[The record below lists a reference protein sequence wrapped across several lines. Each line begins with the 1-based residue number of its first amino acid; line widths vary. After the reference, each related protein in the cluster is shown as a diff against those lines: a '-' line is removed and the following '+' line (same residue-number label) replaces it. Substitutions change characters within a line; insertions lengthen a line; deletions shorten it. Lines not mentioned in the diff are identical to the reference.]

1 MHLWCNAS
9 LAPGKMRATDR
20 GFTLLE
26 ALVASALLAFGL
38 SGAIRLSLA
47 SLAATQTNRNLDM
60 ASALAQDLAECWGL
74 QTSQCQNMFVQSTSL
89 QPFSANPH
97 LTFVRTWQ
105 VHSIPLQ
112 GMPAEHLQELQ
123 ISVSWQ
129 EGSKKPEIQWRQR
142 RANTPL
148 WVGL

>member
-1 MHLWCNAS
+1 
-9 LAPGKMRATDR
+9 
-20 GFTLLE
+20 
-26 ALVASALLAFGL
+26 LAFGL

-47 SLAATQTNRNLDM
+47 SLAATQANRNLDM

-129 EGSKKPEIQWRQR
+129 EGSKQPEIQWRQR

>member
-1 MHLWCNAS
+1 
-9 LAPGKMRATDR
+9 MRATDS
-20 GFTLLE
+20 GFSLLE

-47 SLAATQTNRNLDM
+47 SLAATQANRNLDM

-74 QTSQCQNMFVQSTSL
+74 QTSQCQNMFIQSTSL

-105 VHSIPLQ
+105 VQSIPLQ

-129 EGSKKPEIQWRQR
+129 EGSKQPKIQWRQR

>member
-1 MHLWCNAS
+1 
-9 LAPGKMRATDR
+9 MRATDS
-20 GFTLLE
+20 GFSLLE

-47 SLAATQTNRNLDM
+47 SLAATQANRNLDM

-74 QTSQCQNMFVQSTSL
+74 QTSQCQNMFVQSNSL

-129 EGSKKPEIQWRQR
+129 EGSKQPEIQWRQR
-142 RANTPL
+142 RANTSL